1 MIPLT
6 LLFIIIIGLLWLVVQ
21 LLQNFFDT
29 YSNLDENCYAS
40 DWKNIREKQRNM
52 IYLEKT
58 NKEVSCTISNRLV
71 ELQKLPALQTQ
82 EEKPEILIIKL
93 KQLLQS
99 SLNLLK

>member
-29 YSNLDENCYAS
+29 YSNLDEDCYAN
-40 DWKNIREKQRNM
+40 DWKNIREKQSNM
-52 IYLEKT
+52 VYLEKT
-58 NKEVSCTISNRLV
+58 NKEVSCTISKRLV

-82 EEKPEILIIKL
+82 EEKPEILIITL